1 MDLKIT
7 LDSLTEALKGILSEY
22 IAGATADL
30 QADLQGDVARIA
42 TRTAELGF
50 RALSGDKVALDTL
63 DDMKAQAISVAV
75 IVEIRE
81 QARVVNALRAA
92 AAVAVKVL
100 LSLAAAAA

>member
-7 LDSLTEALKGILSEY
+7 LESLTESLKEILSEY

-30 QADLQGDVARIA
+30 QKDLQGDVSRIA

-50 RALSGDKVALDTL
+50 RALSGDQTAIDTL

-81 QARVVNALRAA
+81 QARIVNALRAA
-92 AAVAVKVL
+92 AAVAVKLL